1 MGGGGGMTEEIQDY
15 KLPADELEIDHDLE
29 WVRALIESTQETLD
43 KLQRVHIRLTGQEH
57 VWFK

>member
-1 MGGGGGMTEEIQDY
+1 MTEEIQDY